1 MILIDTNSLVVLIIG
16 LIDEDLIETHKRTS
30 IYTKKDFQDLL
41 TVIDKIENLIVL
53 PNIWTEVDNL
63 LNSFSGNYKWQY
75 FMKIKEL
82 ISSTSEKYFS
92 SNLAISSDYFIN
104 IGITDSLI
112 LELAKE
118 CRFIIT
124 SDSQLSDIAEANGI
138 IVYDMIR
145 KRNEEFQ

>member
-16 LIDEDLIETHKRTS
+16 LIDENLIETHKRTS

-41 TVIDKIENLIVL
+41 LVIENFENLIVL

-75 FMKIKEL
+75 LLKIKEL
-82 ISSTSEKYFS
+82 IALSSEKYFS
-92 SNLAISSDYFIN
+92 TNLAVSSDYFIN
-104 IGITDSLI
+104 VGITDSLV
-112 LELAKE
+112 LKLAKE
-118 CRFIIT
+118 CKFIIT
-124 SDSQLSDIAEANGI
+124 SDSQLSDIATAEGI
-138 IVYDMIR
+138 KVYDMIR